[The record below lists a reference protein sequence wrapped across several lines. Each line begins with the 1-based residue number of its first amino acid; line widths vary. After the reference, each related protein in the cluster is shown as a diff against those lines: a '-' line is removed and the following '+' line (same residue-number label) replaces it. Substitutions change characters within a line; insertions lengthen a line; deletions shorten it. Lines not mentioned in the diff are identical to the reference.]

1 MESKV
6 FNIKLKV
13 LTPIHIGD
21 GNSYDPTDYTIDKN
35 ELHVIDHD
43 RFIQKINSNKTL
55 YNDFLERIKNFTP
68 ERIGLINFIREQSK
82 GLYKYSLKLDEKA
95 LEYVEKFPNE
105 IGRAPIDR
113 FIRNPFDDTIYIPGS
128 SIKGAL
134 RSAII
139 EVIFRKLLPKE
150 EDKCKYSD
158 QRNELLENLIENEQ
172 NSSKHVNKKHS
183 LELLLTQTFKLNDA
197 KNDILKHVLVSDF
210 LPSEASLQICYPINK
225 SATKENNIPALLECA
240 MPESTF
246 EGTITF
252 KEQFFIELGKI
263 LDNIVNITKS
273 DSPKKNSLQD
283 FDGNLLAKWIRA
295 NYFDKVLRCEVEKT
309 KFKYNQTEGNNF
321 VLKIGKHAGALS
333 KSIAGLRK
341 IKVNAFDTEI
351 GRKEIKIEDSQT
363 TFWYINNKPMG
374 WVLGEVI
381 SSSHLN

>member
-1 MESKV
+1 MKSKT

-55 YNDFLERIKNFTP
+55 YDDFLERIKNFTP
-68 ERIGLINFIREQSK
+68 ESIGLINFIREQSK

-95 LEYVEKFPNE
+95 LEYVAKSLNE
-105 IGRAPIDR
+105 ISKAPIDK
-113 FIRNPFDDTIYIPGS
+113 FIRNPFNDTIYIPGS

-139 EVIFRKLLPKE
+139 EVIFRKLLPNK
-150 EDKCKYSD
+150 EDKSND
-158 QRNELLENLIENEQ
+158 SERRNKLLESLIER
-172 NSSKHVNKKHS
+172 NSDLNKHNDKGKL
-183 LELLLTQTFKLNDA
+183 LETLLTTTFKLNDA

-210 LPSEASLQICYPINK
+210 LPSEASLQICFPINK
-225 SATKENNIPALLECA
+225 SSTKENNIPALLECA
-240 MPESTF
+240 MPGSTF

-252 KEQFFIELGKI
+252 KNQFFDELDKI
-263 LDNIVNITKS
+263 LDNIANIRGS
-273 DSPKKNSLQD
+273 SSPKKDLLHD

-295 NYFDKVLRCEVEKT
+295 NYKDKVLMCEKETTNYSLST
-309 KFKYNQTEGNNF
+309 KDNNF

-341 IKVNAFDTEI
+341 IKVNAFDPEI

>member
-1 MESKV
+1 MKSKT

-21 GNSYDPTDYTIDKN
+21 GNSYDPTDYIIDKN
-35 ELHVIDHD
+35 EMHVIDHD

-55 YNDFLERIKNFTP
+55 YDDFLEIIKNFTP
-68 ERIGLINFIREQSK
+68 ESIGLIDFIREQSK

-95 LEYVEKFPNE
+95 LEYVAKSLNE
-105 IGRAPIDR
+105 ISKAPIDK
-113 FIRNPFDDTIYIPGS
+113 FIRNPFNDTIYIPGS

-139 EVIFRKLLPKE
+139 EVIFRKLSNK
-150 EDKCKYSD
+150 EDKSND
-158 QRNELLENLIENEQ
+158 SERRNKLLESLIER
-172 NSSKHVNKKHS
+172 NSDLNKHNDKGKL
-183 LELLLTQTFKLNDA
+183 LETLLTTTFKPNDA

-210 LPSEASLQICYPINK
+210 LPSEASLQICFPINK
-225 SATKENNIPALLECA
+225 SSTKENNIPALLECA
-240 MPESTF
+240 MPGSTF

-263 LDNIVNITKS
+263 LDNIANITKS
-273 DSPKKNSLQD
+273 SSPKKNSLQD

-295 NYFDKVLRCEVEKT
+295 NYVDKVLNLEYKRTKT
-309 KFKYNQTEGNNF
+309 KFTFDKTKESDF
-321 VLKIGKHAGALS
+321 ILKIGKHAGALS
-333 KSIAGLRK
+333 KSIAGLR
-341 IKVNAFDTEI
+341 EI
-351 GRKEIKIEDSQT
+351 SVKENNILDSQT